1 MGHCLHDKTTDTA
14 KAKAK
19 AKATMGDEDWET
31 I

>member
-19 AKATMGDEDWET
+19 ATVGDEDWEKF
-31 I
+31 